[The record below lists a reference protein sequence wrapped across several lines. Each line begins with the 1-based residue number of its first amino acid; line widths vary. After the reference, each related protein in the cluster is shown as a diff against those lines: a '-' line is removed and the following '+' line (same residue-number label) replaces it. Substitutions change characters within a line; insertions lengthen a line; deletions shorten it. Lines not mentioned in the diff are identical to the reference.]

1 MKLKL
6 LLFSNQ
12 KYRKNPQSIKYT
24 PGKGGFLTLRM
35 GMLHVLTWSL
45 KFGVG
50 KICLKSREGEVIR
63 ATVFLYLYELMNSVI
78 NSLMNEK
85 GELITLGL

>member
-12 KYRKNPQSIKYT
+12 KYRKSPRSIKYT
-24 PGKGGFLTLRM
+24 PGKGGFLTLRI
-35 GMLHVLTWSL
+35 GMLHVLTWGL
-45 KFGVG
+45 KFGAG

-63 ATVFLYLYELMNSVI
+63 ATVFLYRYELISVI
-78 NSLMNEK
+78 NSLMTEK
-85 GELITLGL
+85 GELITWGL